1 MARIG
6 WTKCGCCGN
15 TEASISRTGTGT
27 LSLSCHKCQFSGFA
41 KAGTKAHRLIL
52 ADMTPDDDADP
63 APVFVSPKK
72 DHIQTPAKYTNT
84 NKAPAA
90 EPSPAPKKP
99 ASVFSLGDL

>member
-52 ADMTPDDDADP
+52 ADMTPDEDAAPDP
-63 APVFVSPKK
+63 APAAVKVQPK
-72 DHIQTPAKYTNT
+72 TAKP
-84 NKAPAA
+84 APAA
-90 EPSPAPKKP
+90 DPIPAPKKP